1 MKVALDES
9 KHLIISTGKRFLY
22 KKQTCLVRLI
32 QLLTNKWYFFLP
44 PFGEN
49 RVKLLTLIAKL
60 SVNKQENFLFFLIC
74 VILLHVDRWPHLNT
88 FQNGKYVGGEFLFTM
103 TSSAIYR
110 YIV

>member
-44 PFGEN
+44 PLGEN

-60 SVNKQENFLFFLIC
+60 SVNKQENFLFFLIY
-74 VILLHVDRWPHLNT
+74 VILLHNNHWSHLNT
-88 FQNGKYVGGEFLFTM
+88 FHFGKYVGGVF
-103 TSSAIYR
+103 IHDD
-110 YIV
+110 V